1 MAEKIRTL
9 IVDDEPLARRNL
21 RVLLEKDPQ
30 IEIVD
35 ECRNGREAVKAINT
49 LSPDLIFLDIQMPE
63 WDGFD
68 VLGRVAPEQIQAI
81 VFVTAFDQYALKA
94 FEVHALDYLLKPFDD
109 ERFAFALR
117 RAKAQIEGREIHRL
131 SKRLLALLKER
142 ENQRDTSGANSSGFH
157 AGGAN
162 LSGVHSAGA
171 NLSGLH
177 PGGAKNYLS
186 RLMIKT
192 AGRVVLL
199 KVGEID
205 FIEADGNYAKLHVG
219 RKSHLLREKMHDL
232 EGRLDPAQFVRI
244 HRSIIVNLDRI
255 KELHPHLNGDY
266 IVVLEDG
273 RQLRLSRTRR
283 ENLEA
288 RLKAVS

>member
-1 MAEKIRTL
+1 MPEKIRTL

-30 IEIVD
+30 IEILD
-35 ECRNGREAVKAINT
+35 ECRNGREAVKAINA

-63 WDGFD
+63 LDGFD
-68 VLGRVAPEQIQAI
+68 VLARVGAEQIQAI
-81 VFVTAFDQYALKA
+81 IFVTAFDQYALKA

-117 RAKAQIEGREIHRL
+117 RAKSQIEAREINRV
-131 SKRLLALLKER
+131 SKRLLALLEER
-142 ENQRDTSGANSSGFH
+142 RSLADSFAE
-157 AGGAN
+157 
-162 LSGVHSAGA
+162 
-171 NLSGLH
+171 
-177 PGGAKNYLS
+177 KNYLT
-186 RLMIKT
+186 RLMIK
-192 AGRVVLL
+192 ASGRVVLL

-219 RKSHLLREKMHDL
+219 RKAHLLREKMHDL
-232 EGRLDPAQFVRI
+232 EGRLDPAKFVRI

-255 KELHPHLNGDY
+255 KELHPHFNGDY

>member
-1 MAEKIRTL
+1 MVDKIRTL

-35 ECRNGREAVKAINT
+35 ECRNGREAVKAINA
-49 LSPDLIFLDIQMPE
+49 LAPDLIFLDIQMPE
-63 WDGFD
+63 LDGFD
-68 VLGRVAPEQIQAI
+68 VLARVGPERIQAI
-81 VFVTAFDQYALKA
+81 IFVTAFDQYALKA

-117 RAKAQIEGREIHRL
+117 RAKSQIEAREINRV
-131 SKRLLALLKER
+131 SKRLLALLEER
-142 ENQRDTSGANSSGFH
+142 ESQRESS
-157 AGGAN
+157 AVEK
-162 LSGVHSAGA
+162 S
-171 NLSGLH
+171 
-177 PGGAKNYLS
+177 YLT
-186 RLMIKT
+186 RLMIK
-192 AGRVVLL
+192 ASGRVVLL

-219 RKSHLLREKMHDL
+219 RKAHLLREKMHDL
-232 EGRLDPAQFVRI
+232 EGRLDPAKFVRI

-255 KELHPHLNGDY
+255 KELHPHFNGDY

-288 RLKAVS
+288 RLNAVS